1 MAGKSVQERNKI
13 LRERSTERERK
24 RMDNAETRSARSFAE
39 EENCK
44 REARFQ
50 QRGHRGTEGTEKTG
64 SFENSRMRVNRE
76 RAVKKD
82 CDGQKIAMAKMK
94 PAWLRNSQS
103 GRPNQMAVTESR
115 SWIRQ
120 VAPRVVEVAVAGGTG
135 GVVASTAEEP
145 ELMVEVNPVR
155 PVAAAARRP
164 DFVCLIWN

>member
-50 QRGHRGTEGTEKTG
+50 QRGHRETEGTEKTG
-64 SFENSRMRVNRE
+64 SFENSRTRVNRE

-82 CDGQKIAMAKMK
+82 CDGQKDCNGKNETGLAAELAIR
-94 PAWLRNSQS
+94 PA
-103 GRPNQMAVTESR
+103 ESN
-115 SWIRQ
+115 
-120 VAPRVVEVAVAGGTG
+120 GGY
-135 GVVASTAEEP
+135 
-145 ELMVEVNPVR
+145 R
-155 PVAAAARRP
+155 
-164 DFVCLIWN
+164 I